1 MSSKFAIPFFQ
12 KSPLYGAYTSA
23 ADGIV
28 PVSYDDI
35 HKDFQQGIADNVAKA
50 YAPKENSC
58 SNLEQKLSKGTIK
71 EGAYKVL
78 SEKCAKKNEDKDSNK
93 GSFESVTGKKP
104 FEGQTSLSDYKK
116 SNENNPFYPGQSNKV
131 FTPIEI
137 PEISRS
143 KITIK

>member
-1 MSSKFAIPFFQ
+1 MASSKFSSPFFK
-12 KSPLYGAYTSA
+12 KSPLNGAYASG

-58 SNLEQKLSKGTIK
+58 SNLEQKLSEGTIK

-78 SEKCAKKNEDKDSNK
+78 KAKCAIDPNE
-93 GSFESVTGKKP
+93 GSFESVTGDKPFGDINKSNKTKP
-104 FEGQTSLSDYKK
+104 FEGAGVSDYEE
-116 SNENNPFYPGQSNKV
+116 SNKNNPFYIDNGYESPY
-131 FTPIEI
+131 
-137 PEISRS
+137 
-143 KITIK
+143 